1 MLNAAAPPPAP
12 PIRLYPV
19 ASGGGLTRAPL
30 YFVTGYAVLTFVL
43 FLAWPIDWPI
53 FGGWDWAILILYVSL
68 CFFALFTAAM
78 LGSAGQTQ
86 MAAPLPGIPLVIL
99 AGAAA
104 SAALLVPSCLAYT
117 GRGPWDV
124 LDALRNQGEAYR
136 LLQFQLYFGESRERA
151 LLVAARFLAGPLMF
165 AVLPL
170 GVIHWRRIG
179 WTSRAALALSVAC
192 SIVFSIMRGTDKEIA
207 DLFVIGFAALMVSLG
222 RALTLSGRRVRVTRR
237 FWLPALIGLVL
248 LVPAQGLFTE
258 RKEAR
263 LRGFETKAV
272 VCANN
277 SRICADL
284 DSRVIAWLPFQERFG
299 LSEFILGTSSGW
311 FGLHLAL
318 QKPFESSLGVGHS
331 PAALSAYEALTGDE
345 APHQRTYTYRN
356 GADEW
361 PEENYWST
369 LITWIAND
377 VGFGGAV
384 AVLALLGF
392 AWGAWWR
399 EAAAGMSDPAA
410 VLFVQATTMVF
421 YLPANNQ
428 VFAAYEGYSTFFVWL
443 AIWWWHR
450 SRQRIYAALPAAAGA
465 TA

>member
-1 MLNAAAPPPAP
+1 MNDGALASQASA
-12 PIRLYPV
+12 RLLPFI
-19 ASGGGLTRAPL
+19 SGDRLTRTPL
-30 YFVTGYAVLTFVL
+30 FVVMGYVVLTFVL
-43 FLAWPIDWPI
+43 FLTWPINWPI
-53 FGGWDWAILILYVSL
+53 YRGWDWAILTLYVLL
-68 CFFALFTAAM
+68 CFFALSSAAM
-78 LGSAGQTQ
+78 AGSAGRAHL
-86 MAAPLPGIPLVIL
+86 AAPLPGIRALL
-99 AGAAA
+99 FAGAAA
-104 SAALLVPSCLAYT
+104 SALLLAPSCLAYT

-151 LLVAARFLAGPLMF
+151 LVVASRFLAGPLMY

-179 WTSRAALALSVAC
+179 WTGRAALAVSVVC

-207 DLFVIGFAALMVSLG
+207 DLFLIGFAALMVSLG
-222 RALTLSGRRVRVTRR
+222 RALTLSGRSVRVARR
-237 FWLPALIGLVL
+237 FWLPALIGLAL
-248 LVPAQGLFTE
+248 LIPAQGLFTE

-263 LRGFETKAV
+263 LPGFDNKAV

-284 DSRVIAWLPFQERFG
+284 DSPLIAWLPFQERFG
-299 LSEFILGTSSGW
+299 LSEFILATSSGW

-331 PAALSAYEALTGDE
+331 PAALSVYEALTGDDQ
-345 APHQRTYTYRN
+345 PHKRTYTYRN

-361 PEENYWST
+361 PEDNYWST
-369 LITWIAND
+369 LIAWIAND
-377 VGFGGAV
+377 VGFTGAV
-384 AVLALLGF
+384 AMLALIGF
-392 AWGAWWR
+392 AWGVWWR

-410 VLFVQATTMVF
+410 VLFVLATTTVF

-428 VFAAYEGYSTFFVWL
+428 VFAAYEGYSIFFAWL
-443 AIWWWHR
+443 GVWWWHR
-450 SRQRIYAALPAAAGA
+450 SRQRIYAALPLATIGAAA
-465 TA
+465 